1 MPMLGRSSCSYLHT
15 QSLEAGDDAKVGIM
29 VKHMVLESEFFDQQ

>member
-1 MPMLGRSSCSYLHT
+1 MPMRRRSLCNCLHT

-29 VKHMVLESEFFDQQ
+29 DKHVVLESEFFDQ